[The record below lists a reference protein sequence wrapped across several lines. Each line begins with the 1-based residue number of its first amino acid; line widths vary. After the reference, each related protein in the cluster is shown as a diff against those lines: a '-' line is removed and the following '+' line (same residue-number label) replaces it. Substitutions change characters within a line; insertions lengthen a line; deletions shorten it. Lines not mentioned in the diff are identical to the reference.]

1 MNINQ
6 LILLIFYFSIIILN
20 NILVV
25 KSKSIL
31 TKIGEIFTKHHCDDK
46 NKENEAT
53 KGPQYI
59 SYGALLA
66 DAIPGRIYSKVLPL
80 ANNYTDPREL
90 SKTTSSPNQNSDY
103 RAKFPKEFK
112 LLNPT
117 TKKVEKLQK
126 K

>member
-20 NILVV
+20 NIVVV

-31 TKIGEIFTKHHCDDK
+31 TKIEEIFTKHHCDDK
-46 NKENEAT
+46 NKEKETT

-66 DAIPGRIYSKVLPL
+66 DSIPGRIYSKVLPL

-90 SKTTSSPNQNSDY
+90 SKTTSPNQNSNY
-103 RAKFPKEFK
+103 RAKFPKESK

-117 TKKVEKLQK
+117 AKKVENTEN
-126 K
+126 

>member
-20 NILVV
+20 NIVVV

-31 TKIGEIFTKHHCDDK
+31 TKIEEIFTKHHCDDK
-46 NKENEAT
+46 NKEKETT

-66 DAIPGRIYSKVLPL
+66 DSIPGRIYSKVLPL

-90 SKTTSSPNQNSDY
+90 SKTTSSPNQNSNY

-117 TKKVEKLQK
+117 AKKVENTEN
-126 K
+126 